1 MGRRSPAIG
10 ASRRPAA
17 VNLLDHVDIAR
28 VTASTSV
35 ENEGEPAHPDFS
47 DHEFAH
53 EPESTTGV
61 RDPLQN
67 VGHEPRPV
75 LRCAVHPAARGAGR
89 VVGVIV
95 TDEERG
101 VVVQRRG
108 ISLGGLIYI
117 IIGVVVALSNGYG
130 ITGISTLIS
139 FLLAMFLWPLVLL
152 GVDLHL
158 QFG

>member
-1 MGRRSPAIG
+1 M
-10 ASRRPAA
+10 
-17 VNLLDHVDIAR
+17 
-28 VTASTSV
+28 
-35 ENEGEPAHPDFS
+35 
-47 DHEFAH
+47 
-53 EPESTTGV
+53 
-61 RDPLQN
+61 
-67 VGHEPRPV
+67 
-75 LRCAVHPAARGAGR
+75 
-89 VVGVIV
+89 
-95 TDEERG
+95 
-101 VVVQRRG
+101 QRRG